1 MVQFLKIYQFL
12 NLKFPAIIFGCIQW
26 LSNMK
31 RIVIISPF
39 YKNIIRG
46 SQRLQNVMYRAGIK
60 HQGLIR
66 HLYQISSNLPCF
78 WAVCA
83 SKKHP
88 CSLHIS
94 SNNIFDIL
102 LRRLKKRHIQNI
114 IKETDFY
121 WRKNLYNLN
130 HIYYKSISHLC
141 LIVSQFVVFLVITL
155 WIW

>member
-12 NLKFPAIIFGCIQW
+12 NFPAIIFGCIQW

-94 SNNIFDIL
+94 SNNISDIL
-102 LRRLKKRHIQNI
+102 LRKIGGGVQ
-114 IKETDFY
+114 F
-121 WRKNLYNLN
+121 
-130 HIYYKSISHLC
+130 SSVAQLC
-141 LIVSQFVVFLVITL
+141 LTL
-155 WIW
+155 CDRMNHSTPGLSVHHQLPDFTHTHVHWVGDAI